1 MTNTWASSIQQSLI
15 SMGFTIN
22 KRDCDGHWQ
31 VLLGDEMVSHSR
43 SKGDLLR
50 QMSNELGVD

>member
-1 MTNTWASSIQQSLI
+1 MTKTWAYSIQSKLEAE
-15 SMGFTIN
+15 GFTIN

-50 QMSNELGVD
+50 HLSNELGVD

>member
-1 MTNTWASSIQQSLI
+1 MTKTWAYSVQSKLEAE
-15 SMGFTIN
+15 GFTIN
-22 KRDCDGHWQ
+22 KRDYDGHWQ

-50 QMSNELGVD
+50 QMSNELGVG

>member
-22 KRDCDGHWQ
+22 KRETDSHWQ
-31 VLLGDEMVSHSR
+31 VLLGDEVVSHSR

-50 QMSNELGVD
+50 HLSNELGVD

>member
-1 MTNTWASSIQQSLI
+1 MTKTWAYSVESKLEAE
-15 SMGFTIN
+15 GFTIS
-22 KRDCDGHWQ
+22 KRETDSHWQ

-50 QMSNELGVD
+50 HMSNELGVD

>member
-15 SMGFTIN
+15 SMGFTIS
-22 KRDCDGHWQ
+22 KRETDSHWQ

-50 QMSNELGVD
+50 HMSNELGVD

>member
-1 MTNTWASSIQQSLI
+1 MTKTWAYSVQSKLETE
-15 SMGFTIN
+15 GFTIN

-43 SKGDLLR
+43 SRGDLLR